1 MFEWLGLFK
10 EIFFKINMN
19 KKINAILEQLAQTI
33 NNYSK
38 NYIDSI
44 VQECA
49 RVENYFAVQILGELK
64 KMEAENKI
72 NGLVFQKHLPGENR
86 KHIDFYFEIEGRKVY
101 MEVKHFAIDTEKKKN
116 RRTIEFYTGNTES
129 QKKVG
134 LLGDFDKLSSL
145 KSEKSTEVIV
155 FAVVTKPPPD
165 KEINKVIKRLNEAT
179 DYSSWDIKSVT
190 STSNLMFLIANKTI

>member
-1 MFEWLGLFK
+1 M
-10 EIFFKINMN
+10 
-19 KKINAILEQLAQTI
+19 EQLFQII

-38 NYIDSI
+38 KHIDLI

-49 RVENYFAVQILGELK
+49 RVENYFTVLILGELK
-64 KMEAENKI
+64 KIEAENKI
-72 NGLVFQKHLPGENR
+72 NGLVFQKHSPGESR
-86 KHIDFYFEIEGRKVY
+86 KHIDFYFEIEGREVY

-145 KSEKSTEVIV
+145 KSEKLSELIV
-155 FAVVTKPPPD
+155 LAIVTNPPPD
-165 KEINKVIKRLNEAT
+165 IEINKVIKRLKEANGCST
-179 DYSSWDIKSVT
+179 WDIKSVT
-190 STSNLMFLIANKTI
+190 STSNLSFLIANKTI

>member
-1 MFEWLGLFK
+1 
-10 EIFFKINMN
+10 MN

-38 NYIDSI
+38 NYIDLI

-49 RVENYFAVQILGELK
+49 RVENYFTVLILGDLK
-64 KMEAENKI
+64 KIEAENKI

-129 QKKVG
+129 QKKIG
-134 LLGDFDKLSSL
+134 LLGDFEKLSNL
-145 KSEKSTEVIV
+145 QNEKSTELIV
-155 FAVVTKPPPD
+155 LAVVTNPPSD
-165 KEINKVIKRLNEAT
+165 NEINKVIKRLKEANGCST
-179 DYSSWDIKSVT
+179 WDIKSVA
-190 STSNLMFLIANKTI
+190 SSSNLSFLIANKTK